1 MKCPYAIYEDVVCRP
16 RILCTAKNG
25 MGVCIN
31 SKLCLKVEKFIPTEK
46 MGDCYIM
53 KTEQRQAIPTGSN
66 YVRAIKN
73 GKVYVEFENRVIV
86 VDEFS
91 NDITNYVYL
100 KEVEKGKYE
109 ASLFPFVEEDKPKK
123 KTRKKTETTEEEVLD
138 NSEAIN
144 SEE

>member
-16 RILCTAKNG
+16 KILCTAKNG

-31 SKLCLKVEKFIPTEK
+31 AKLCLKVEKFIPTEK

-53 KTEQRQAIPTGSN
+53 KMEQRQAIPTGSN

-100 KEVEKGKYE
+100 KEIEKGKYE
-109 ASLFPFVEEDKPKK
+109 ASLFPFVEEEDKPKK
-123 KTRKKTETTEEEVLD
+123 KTRKKTKTTEEEVLD
-138 NSEAIN
+138 